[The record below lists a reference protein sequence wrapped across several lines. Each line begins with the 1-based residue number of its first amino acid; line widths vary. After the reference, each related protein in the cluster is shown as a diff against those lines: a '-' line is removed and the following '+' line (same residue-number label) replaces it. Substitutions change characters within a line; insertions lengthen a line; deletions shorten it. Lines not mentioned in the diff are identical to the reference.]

1 MLTMAFDS
9 EGSGDLAT
17 GNGESEVK
25 TFGAGFL
32 TRHILQTQGREFL
45 SLFLHSHAEVYV
57 YPRNLHDCDPLVQV
71 ETFVKERNTLTTFVQ
86 IVHLVVQLVALLR
99 TKCVCERMRKCAD
112 CPIEFSTINYTVVTS
127 VCKVIQD
134 HNMSEVNNQTV
145 CCESFAL
152 LACPYADLLN
162 NETLLCATDLFANLN
177 YQGSYP
183 GGIFQNCGDGNGV
196 ACPST
201 PPPNPNQTNAT
212 MDVPWTFFIILLS
225 LMSLVNCHW

>member
-1 MLTMAFDS
+1 MCADSVSVQSLLRECPSDDWRTVVAS

-32 TRHILQTQGREFL
+32 TRHILQTQG
-45 SLFLHSHAEVYV
+45 H
-57 YPRNLHDCDPLVQV
+57 
-71 ETFVKERNTLTTFVQ
+71 
-86 IVHLVVQLVALLR
+86 
-99 TKCVCERMRKCAD
+99 